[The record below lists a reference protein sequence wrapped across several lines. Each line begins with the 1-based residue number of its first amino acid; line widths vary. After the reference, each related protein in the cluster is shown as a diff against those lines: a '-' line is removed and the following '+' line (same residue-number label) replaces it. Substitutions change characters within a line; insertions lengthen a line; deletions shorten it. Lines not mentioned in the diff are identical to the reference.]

1 MNNDGWGR
9 QDTKITPL
17 DKIVSLATVITG
29 PAGPVPKASRG
40 QALERS
46 GMETDL
52 S

>member
-1 MNNDGWGR
+1 MNNYGWGR
-9 QDTKITPL
+9 QDTKFTPL
-17 DKIVSLATVITG
+17 DKIVNPATVITG
-29 PAGPVPKASRG
+29 PAEPVPKASRE